1 MKSFPVKEYKIY
13 AWVANEA
20 FGVVANNEIEGVAAM
35 TLSSKAGFGESNER
49 LTPAC
54 CTSIVL

>member
-1 MKSFPVKEYKIY
+1 
-13 AWVANEA
+13 
-20 FGVVANNEIEGVAAM
+20 M